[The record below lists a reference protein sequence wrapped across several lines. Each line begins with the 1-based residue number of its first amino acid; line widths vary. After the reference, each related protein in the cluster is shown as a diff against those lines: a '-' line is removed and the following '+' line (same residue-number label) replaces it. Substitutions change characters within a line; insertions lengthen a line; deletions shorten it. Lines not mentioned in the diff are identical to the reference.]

1 MFSKT
6 YALKVKQADKNG
18 IKYHIFDVAP
28 TGKANKE
35 DFVIAEAWY
44 EQFRGKEIK
53 THEENGPQSEES
65 GQLQEEA
72 RPY

>member
-6 YALKVKQADKNG
+6 YALKVKQADKDG
-18 IKYHIFDVAP
+18 IKYYILDVAP
-28 TGKANKE
+28 IGKANKE
-35 DFVIAEAWY
+35 DFAVAEAWY
-44 EQFRGKEIK
+44 EQFRGKELK
-53 THEENGPQSEES
+53 THEEGPQSEES